1 MGIVNAGY
9 LQNAKG
15 EMAIFLD
22 DPGFVRAETIILDR
36 TDNSVHAVLFEGA
49 HCLGQISST
58 MARAL
63 RHGDEITL
71 YARPM
76 AGDVVDMRAKLS
88 IRNH

>member
-1 MGIVNAGY
+1 MNVISAGY

-36 TDNSVHAVLFEGA
+36 ADNSVHAVLFEGA
-49 HCLGQISST
+49 HCLGQISAA
-58 MARAL
+58 MAKAL

-71 YARPM
+71 YARPTS
-76 AGDVVDMRAKLS
+76 GDVVDMRARLS
-88 IRNH
+88 ISNH